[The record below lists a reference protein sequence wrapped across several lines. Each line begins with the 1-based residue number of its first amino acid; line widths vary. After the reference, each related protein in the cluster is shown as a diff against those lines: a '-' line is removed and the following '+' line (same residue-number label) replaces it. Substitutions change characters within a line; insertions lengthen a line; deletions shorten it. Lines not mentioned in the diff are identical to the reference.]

1 MKDEVQEVNKDDNK
15 TIEDFL
21 TEEDVVIDFTSDK
34 KNKKKKKKN
43 KDKDNQKNIKK
54 KKKIVIIFI
63 VIVSAIILFALLF
76 GLLLVPKIELI
87 GDKHVKVE
95 YGEEYNE
102 LGCSASY
109 LGKDISDKIW
119 YVGDVNTEK
128 LGKYDVKCKVRKN
141 RLTVEKVRNVE
152 VVDTKNPEITLNG
165 EKLRVICPNKEYVE
179 EGYTANDNYDGD
191 ITGKVLKEEKEDK
204 IIYKVLDS
212 SNNAFEIERT
222 LVKEDKE
229 NPKITLKGNKT
240 VYVTVGSKYSEAG
253 FTATDN
259 CDDDL
264 TEDVKVEGSVDT
276 NKIGTYT
283 LSYIVTDGT
292 GNKTVEERKVIVQN
306 AYSKP
311 SSSSGCGEAGVI
323 YLTFDDGPNSN
334 YTPTILNVLKKYNV
348 KATFF
353 VTSAGP
359 DSLIKREYDEGHAIG
374 LHSSSHDYAK
384 IYKSSEAFWSDMNIV
399 ASRVKR
405 ITGVES
411 KLIRF
416 PGGASN
422 TVSRKYSSG
431 IMTRLANEVLEKGY
445 NYYDWNISSGDA
457 GGTTDPNVEYKNV
470 VNSLSKSRGN
480 VILMHDIKKH
490 TMNAIENIVKYG
502 LDNGYKFDVLKPS
515 VNCKQKINN

>member
-1 MKDEVQEVNKDDNK
+1 MEEVHNDNENK

-21 TEEDVVIDFTSDK
+21 TEDDVVVEFP
-34 KNKKKKKKN
+34 KKKKRKKSKRKKEYDDRDDN
-43 KDKDNQKNIKK
+43 KTKK
-54 KKKIVIIFI
+54 RVIIVISII
-63 VIVSAIILFALLF
+63 VGIILLALLL
-76 GLLLVPKIELI
+76 GLVLVPKIKLV
-87 GDKHVKVE
+87 GDKYVEIE
-95 YGEEYNE
+95 YGETYED
-102 LGCSASY
+102 LGCTASF
-109 LGKDISDKIW
+109 LGSDISDKIW
-119 YVGDVNTEK
+119 YEGVVDTEK
-128 LGKYDVKCKVRKN
+128 LGRYNITCKVRKN
-141 RLTVEKVRNVE
+141 RFTVEKTRKIK
-152 VVDTKNPEITLNG
+152 VVDTKTPEIILTG
-165 EKLRVICPNKEYVE
+165 EKESVVCPNKDYVE
-179 EGYTANDNYDGD
+179 EGFTASDNYDGD
-191 ITGKVLKEEKEDK
+191 ITDKVKVTNNEDK
-204 IIYKVLDS
+204 VVYEVSDS
-212 SNNAFEIERT
+212 SDNKFSIERT
-222 LVKEDKE
+222 LIREDKE
-229 NPKITLKGNKT
+229 SPKITLKGSKT
-240 VYVTVGSKYSEAG
+240 TYVTVGNKYNEAG
-253 FTATDN
+253 FSASDN
-259 CDDDL
+259 CDGDI
-264 TEDVKVEGSVDT
+264 TSDVKVEGSVDT
-276 NKIGTYT
+276 SKTGTYT
-283 LSYIVTDGT
+283 VSYIVTDST
-292 GNKTVEERKVIVQN
+292 GNKSVEDRKVIVQN
-306 AYSKP
+306 TYSKP

-384 IYKSSEAFWSDMNIV
+384 IYKSSEAFWADMNVV

-405 ITGVES
+405 ITGVDS

-422 TVSRKYSSG
+422 TVSRKYNSG
-431 IMTRLANEVLEKGY
+431 IMSRLANEVLEKGY

-502 LDNGYKFDVLKPS
+502 LDNGYQFKVLSSS
-515 VNCKQKINN
+515 VNCKQKVNN